1 MIGDGGDGPEVDRAA
16 QVCDGRCQS
25 DRALPR
31 TRMPSQGADCRI
43 NFNKIQI
50 FAVNNEEKARYYYF
64 CVHKV
69 VIYRR

>member
-16 QVCDGRCQS
+16 QVCDGRGQS

-31 TRMPSQGADCRI
+31 SRMPSQGADCRI

-64 CVHKV
+64 CVHEG
-69 VIYRR
+69 